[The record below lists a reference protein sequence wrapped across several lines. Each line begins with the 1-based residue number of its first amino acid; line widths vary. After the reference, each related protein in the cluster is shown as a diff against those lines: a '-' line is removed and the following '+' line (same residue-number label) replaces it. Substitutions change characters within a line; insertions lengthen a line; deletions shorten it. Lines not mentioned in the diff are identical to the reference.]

1 MKPALKPEFATRHA
15 HQWLG
20 AMLLALHAAVAWDMQ
35 AAWAQAFLLAHFGLF
50 LLWQPLLRGERNLH
64 WSQALWVVVI
74 GLTLVLMR
82 SAWLIAA
89 WLTLLTALIGGHV
102 PGAVSTGSRW
112 ARVTSLLAALYLL
125 SLLLIW
131 VAPHLAGDTPRVGLQ
146 ANLVRYGLPVL
157 PLAILLIRTP
167 PAPLPLPTAPR
178 YAVDPIYSL
187 MLLSLVAV
195 LVLGSIVILQS
206 NAGEYLVALALAL
219 LITALALFGLSWL
232 MTPTAGFAGLRELF
246 SQYLLSVGLP
256 FESWVQE
263 LATMAERE
271 SDPARF
277 LEAALEHLRALPWV
291 MGLRWETPRGAGHH
305 GRLNEHYA
313 DYTLEGLQLR
323 IHSRWAWSPSMLLH
337 AKLLAQMA
345 GHFYAAK
352 MREAAHQ
359 QDAYTQAIHETGSRL
374 THDVKNLLQSLHVLT
389 AAASD
394 SAANTPESRDALIAL
409 VQRQLPRITER
420 LDATLEKMRAPE
432 VTATPPVSATVW
444 WNALTQRYAWRNVG
458 FTLASEA
465 NGQLLAAELFDNVA
479 DNLIEN
485 ALRKTSTVNV
495 HFDPGALT
503 LTVTDNGEAIPSA
516 IARSLFNAPL
526 PSASS
531 LGVGLYHAAQLAAQY
546 GYSLTLAANEAANVK
561 ISLAPINA

>member
-1 MKPALKPEFATRHA
+1 MAPNLAGESP
-15 HQWLG
+15 QLG
-20 AMLLALHAAVAWDMQ
+20 MQ
-35 AAWAQAFLLAHFGLF
+35 A
-50 LLWQPLLRGERNLH
+50 
-64 WSQALWVVVI
+64 
-74 GLTLVLMR
+74 T
-82 SAWLIAA
+82 
-89 WLTLLTALIGGHV
+89 
-102 PGAVSTGSRW
+102 
-112 ARVTSLLAALYLL
+112 
-125 SLLLIW
+125 
-131 VAPHLAGDTPRVGLQ
+131 
-146 ANLVRYGLPVL
+146 LVRYGLPVL
-157 PLAILLIRTP
+157 PLAILLIPTP
-167 PAPLPLPTAPR
+167 PVPMAPR

-206 NAGEYLVALALAL
+206 NAGETLLALTLAL

-352 MREAAHQ
+352 MREAARR

-444 WNALTQRYAWRNVG
+444 WRALTQRYAWRNVG
-458 FTLASEA
+458 FTLAREA
-465 NGQLLAAELFDNVA
+465 NGQLLATELFDNVA

-546 GYSLTLAANEAANVK
+546 GYSLTLAANETAKVK
-561 ISLAPINA
+561 ITLAPINA